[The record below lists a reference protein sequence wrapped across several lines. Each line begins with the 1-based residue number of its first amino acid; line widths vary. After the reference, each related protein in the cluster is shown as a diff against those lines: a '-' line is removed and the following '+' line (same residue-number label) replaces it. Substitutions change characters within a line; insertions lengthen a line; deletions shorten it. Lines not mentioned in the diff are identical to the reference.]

1 MLQVETGI
9 CLDNP
14 SSYADL
20 ACADAY
26 LVPRGLWPATCVHV
40 DTDAGTEEADKELV
54 ARKEQAL
61 VRAFDWL
68 NSLEWLGDA
77 IDWERQPAW
86 PRLNVP
92 MPGKPDQFI
101 GSDVVPRAVVQA
113 QLEVAALIFNGT
125 DMFSPKERGG
135 KVVSESH
142 SRSEGNIDVIG
153 GDSQSDSYTYGE
165 AAPVETFYPAVAAL
179 LAPFLAKVP
188 GESHSARM
196 VEAGRG

>member
-26 LVPRGLWPATCVHV
+26 LVSRGLWPATGIHA
-40 DTDAGTEEADKELV
+40 DTETGAEEPDKELV

-68 NSLEWLGDA
+68 NSLDWLGEPV
-77 IDWERQPAW
+77 DWERQAAW
-86 PRLNVP
+86 PRLLVP
-92 MPGKPDQFI
+92 VPGKPDQYI
-101 GSDVVPRAVVQA
+101 GPDLVPRAVVQA
-113 QLEVAALIFNGT
+113 QLEVAALIFNGA

-135 KVVSESH
+135 RVVSESH

-153 GDSQSDSYTYGE
+153 GDSQSDSYTYSEG
-165 AAPVETFYPAVAAL
+165 APVETYYPQLAAL
-179 LAPFLAKVP
+179 LGPYLATIP
-188 GESHSARM
+188 GKSHTTRIL
-196 VEAGRG
+196 EAGRG